1 MTSSPRTHSGDDPF
15 SEHGTLP
22 ERLPDD
28 PWALF
33 AEWWTLAHTG
43 GDQGRPVQPNP
54 NAMSLATVGD
64 DGAPN
69 NRIVLCR
76 DVNPAQG
83 RLTFYTNYDGR
94 KGRELSARPA
104 AAACFH
110 WDALDRQIRVVGPV
124 TRSPESESDA
134 YFASRVLIKRLGAW
148 ASDQS
153 RPIGSRDELLG
164 RYAEVLERFGVPLDV
179 LLGDEPALEVSIPRP
194 PHWGGFRLWAARVEL
209 WIGGRGRFHDRA
221 EWSRDLS
228 PTSDGYSGT
237 RWRATRLQP

>member
-1 MTSSPRTHSGDDPF
+1 MAVRPSARTGDDPF

-22 ERLPDD
+22 EQLPDD
-28 PWALF
+28 PWPLF
-33 AEWWTLAHTG
+33 TTWWHLAHNG
-43 GDQGRPVQPNP
+43 GDSGRPVQPNP
-54 NAMSLATVGD
+54 SAMSLATVAS
-64 DGAPN
+64 DGTPS

-83 RLTFYTNYDGR
+83 RLTFYTNYEGR
-94 KGRELSARPA
+94 KGRELSARPV

-110 WDALDRQIRVVGPV
+110 WDPLDRQIRVVGPV
-124 TRSPESESDA
+124 TRSPEAESDA
-134 YFASRVLIKRLGAW
+134 YFASRALIKRLGAW

-153 RPIGSRDELLG
+153 RPVGSRDALLE
-164 RYAEVLERFGVPLDV
+164 RYASVLERFGVPLDV
-179 LLGDEPALEVSIPRP
+179 LLSDGPAPDIAIPRP

-228 PTSDGYSGT
+228 PTSDGYIGAP
-237 RWRATRLQP
+237 WRATRLQP